1 MISRKFNNFPYKV
14 TLLISGIQDEIQIKF
29 KSEKSKF

>member
-1 MISRKFNNFPYKV
+1 MLSRKFNIFSYKV
-14 TLLISGIQDEIQIKF
+14 TLLICGTQDEIQIKF